1 MVRFLARRWFLLVVI
16 TGVVVAWLQPEWL
29 RWTRQAPPQA
39 VMAVALFLAAWTLES
54 RSLYQT
60 LLRPFAALWALVIS
74 YGFLPALS
82 FYVGGWLLPT
92 ETPDLRIGLMITA
105 SVPCTLASAVLWTR
119 MAGGNE
125 AAALLSTLLTTFLSW
140 FATTAWLA
148 LSTGSQVNVNSAGM
162 MRSLALILVVPVG
175 VGQGLRAVPVLARTA
190 TRYKTPLGVI
200 SRLLIVVILLRA
212 AVEVHDQAANETT
225 RLTVADV
232 LITLA
237 VCLGTHLLALTAGFW
252 SGRLLGL
259 DRPRRIAVA
268 FAGSQKTLPVS
279 LYLFDVYFRSY
290 PLAVVPIAFYHIG
303 QLILDTFIAD
313 LMARPAPKTV
323 DEALPSEEMLAGE

>member
-1 MVRFLARRWFLLVVI
+1 MIRFLAKRWFLLVVI
-16 TGVVVAWLQPEWL
+16 AGGLLAWLQPDWL
-29 RWTRQAPPQA
+29 RWTRHAEPQL
-39 VMAVALFLAAWTLES
+39 VMALALFLAAWTLES

-60 LLRPFAALWALVIS
+60 LLRPQAALWALVIS

-82 FYVGGWLLPT
+82 FFLGQWLLPI
-92 ETPDLRIGLMITA
+92 EDFRIGLMITA

-148 LSTGSQVNVNSAGM
+148 FGTGSEVHVDSSGM
-162 MRSLALILVVPVG
+162 MRGLALILVLPVG
-175 VGQGLRAVPVLARTA
+175 VGQLLRAAPVLARTA

-200 SRLLIVVILLRA
+200 SRLLIVVIMLRA
-212 AVEVHDQAANETT
+212 AVEVRDQAARETSQ
-225 RLTVADV
+225 LSAGAV
-232 LITLA
+232 LITLV
-237 VCLGTHLLALTAGFW
+237 VCLGTHLLALAGGFW
-252 SGRLLGL
+252 SSRLLGF
-259 DRPRRIAVA
+259 DRASRIAVA

-279 LYLFDVYFRSY
+279 LYLFEVYFRSY
-290 PLAVVPIAFYHIG
+290 PLAVVPMAFYHVG

-313 LMARPAPKTV
+313 LLARPAPKTV
-323 DEALPSEEMLAGE
+323 DESLPGEEMLVGE

>member
-1 MVRFLARRWFLLVVI
+1 MARFLAKRWFLLVVI
-16 TGVVVAWLQPEWL
+16 AGGIVAWLQPEWL
-29 RWTRQAPPQA
+29 RWSRHAEPQA

-60 LLRPFAALWALVIS
+60 LLQPYAALWALAIS

-82 FYVGGWLLPT
+82 VYLGQWLLPT
-92 ETPDLRIGLMITA
+92 EDFRIGLMITA

-148 LSTGSQVNVNSAGM
+148 LGTGSDVQVDSAGM
-162 MRSLALILVVPVG
+162 MRGLALILVLPVG
-175 VGQGLRAVPVLARTA
+175 IGQALRAVPSLARTA
-190 TRYKTPLGVI
+190 TRYKTPLGVV
-200 SRLLIVVILLRA
+200 SRLLIVVIMLRA
-212 AVEVHDQAANETT
+212 AVEVREQTARETT
-225 RLTVADV
+225 ELTMAAV
-232 LITLA
+232 LVTLA
-237 VCLGTHLLALTAGFW
+237 VCLGTHLLALAGGFW
-252 SGRLLGL
+252 SSRLLGF
-259 DRPRRIAVA
+259 DRPNRIAVA

-279 LYLFDVYFRSY
+279 LYLFDVYFARDY
-290 PLAVVPIAFYHIG
+290 PLAVVPMAFYHMG

-313 LMARPAPKTV
+313 VLVRPATKTV
-323 DEALPSEEMLAGE
+323 EESLPSEEMLAGE